1 MELSSGMGAQEQPT
15 LWVQLGVLL
24 AGCVPHLGK
33 EPSFAGSAEGE
44 QIPIIVFSL
53 HLEF

>member
-1 MELSSGMGAQEQPT
+1 MGLSSGLGPQEQPT
-15 LWVQLGVLL
+15 LWVQLSVLL
-24 AGCVPHLGK
+24 AGCVPHLCT